1 MSGTSIT
8 ITGLEVVAGGQTILG
23 PLDLEVAAGEY
34 VCLLGHSGSGK
45 STLLRAIAGL
55 QDAVRGTILLG
66 SEKMCD
72 SGKQLVAPEKRA
84 IGMLFQEG
92 ALWPHMSV
100 EKTLHFA
107 LRACGVPRS
116 ARAARVT
123 ELLQQVRLPGF
134 EKRKPATLSGGE
146 AQRVALARAL
156 APNPKLLLLD
166 EPLGPLDTS
175 MREELCDSLK
185 QLHSDLGFTALH
197 VTHDPSEAERIG
209 ARQLRINAGRLEGST
224 A

>member
-1 MSGTSIT
+1 VRGCSIQ
-8 ITGLEVVAGGQTILG
+8 ITGLEASAGGQRILG
-23 PLDLEVAAGEY
+23 PLDLSVEAGEY

-45 STLLRAIAGL
+45 STLLRSIAGL
-55 QDAVRGTILLG
+55 HDATKGTITLG
-66 SEKMCD
+66 EVQLCD
-72 SGKQLVAPEKRA
+72 AGKQLVRPEKRG

-100 EKTLHFA
+100 EKTLKFA
-107 LRACGVPRS
+107 LGACGVPKSEHS
-116 ARAARVT
+116 ARVAQ
-123 ELLQQVRLPGF
+123 LLKQVQLEGF

-156 APNPKLLLLD
+156 APDPSLLLLD
-166 EPLGPLDTS
+166 EPLGPLDTL

-185 QLHSDLGFTALH
+185 ALHAELGFTVLH

-209 ARQLRINAGRLEGST
+209 ARQLHIQKGQLLEASS
-224 A
+224 